1 VHEACRRGELPRGGR
16 YALMSL
22 RTKVLRPRPANVRDD
37 MSPNRPGT
45 NCRLPTKPDGFRRVL
60 PSHGHLGLLRHVA
73 GSLAASGMKGL

>member
-1 VHEACRRGELPRGGR
+1 MHEACRRGELPRGER
-16 YALMSL
+16 YACAIANHG
-22 RTKVLRPRPANVRDD
+22 LRPRPANVRDD